1 MLELGKYH
9 VLEVLRETS
18 VGLFLG
24 DKQGNDVLLPRKYVT
39 PDMKVGDSIT
49 VFVYKDSEERSI
61 ATTLKPKIEINRFA
75 FLPVSM
81 TKNFGA
87 FLFWGIENDLFVP
100 LSEQP
105 QRMKEGQSYLVYL
118 YLDKKT
124 NRLVASAKV
133 NKFLSNETV
142 TVKVGEEVALIIAEP
157 TDLGFN
163 VIINHRHRGLLYFNE
178 TFASL
183 KPGDQRK
190 GYVKKIRDDHNIDV
204 QLDAIGYKKVASH
217 STVIINKLKKNKGF
231 LPLTDSS
238 SPEEIEATL
247 EMSKKT
253 FKKAIGLLYRQRMI
267 GMESGGIRLQDEGD

>member
-9 VLEVLRETS
+9 VLKVLRETS

-24 DKQGNDVLLPRKYVT
+24 DSQGNDVLLPRKYVT
-39 PDMKVGDSIT
+39 PEMKPGDMLS

-61 ATTLKPKIEINRFA
+61 ATTLKPKIELNRFA
-75 FLPVSM
+75 YLPVAM
-81 TKNFGA
+81 TKDFGA
-87 FLFWGIENDLFVP
+87 FLSWGIENDLFVP

-124 NRLVASAKV
+124 NRLVASAKI

-142 TVKVGEEVALIIAEP
+142 TVKVGEEVDLIIAEP

-163 VIINHRHRGLLYFNE
+163 VIINQLHRGLLYHNE
-178 TFASL
+178 TFSPL
-183 KPGDQRK
+183 KPGQHRK
-190 GYVKKIRDDHNIDV
+190 GYVKKIREDLNIDV
-204 QLDAIGYKKVASH
+204 QLDKIGYKKVASH
-217 STVIINKLKKNKGF
+217 SEIIVNKLKKNKGF
-231 LPLTDSS
+231 IPLTDSS
-238 SPEEIEATL
+238 SSEEIKTAL

-253 FKKAIGLLYRQRMI
+253 FKKAIGLLYKQRI
-267 GMESGGIRLQDEGD
+267 IAIESNGIRLQDEGE